1 MPVTPTYPGV
11 YVQEVS
17 SGAHP
22 ITGVATAVAAFVDW
36 FPRGPVNEAVLCSSF
51 ADFVRTF
58 GGLHLWSE
66 ASYAIDQFFRNGGQ
80 TAYVVRVV
88 TSAASAATT
97 LIKSGVAN
105 NAPTVLTLTAISPG
119 TWGNGIRARVD
130 PGVDDT
136 HYDLTVY
143 TYNLDGERQVV
154 LSEEVFR
161 NVSST
166 TADSR
171 FVERVVHDESS
182 LVQAKAN
189 TAAQPLVNGTLGA
202 DLAVPPPNPPPP
214 PMFPAISTP
223 PKRSVTV
230 SLGTAN
236 GGVTALAPDVDLGT
250 DELRTPE
257 EVANRL
263 QDAIRQIRPTEAA
276 FAGATV
282 RVIAVVVA
290 GVDKIR
296 FHINAGVGSDPA
308 ARFELTDA
316 ATGPNVAT
324 TLGLAGAVSNVATY
338 QFAAPNSAKAQAV
351 STTGADGGQPGQVEL
366 IGSEAVVP
374 ATGMYALNGADLFN
388 LLCLPRVSKDEAPN
402 PLHGTK
408 FDFAAQG
415 ISTLSLATQYC
426 ERRRAM
432 LIVDPPVSV
441 RTVPQ
446 AKQFLMTNASLRHPN
461 VAWHWPRVQVN
472 DPLDDFRPRSIGNS
486 GTIAGLCARTDAA
499 RGVWKAPA
507 GTEATLRGL
516 TKLDYPMTDAEN
528 GRLNPLGLNC
538 LRKFDLYGFVNWGGR
553 TSVGQDANPNDWRY
567 LPVRRL
573 ALFIEETL
581 FRSTTWVIF
590 EPNDEPL
597 WGQIRLAV
605 GAFMNDLF
613 RKGAFQGRTKQEAY
627 FVRCDATTTTP
638 QDQANGIVNLVV
650 GFAPLKPAE
659 FLIITITQIPPQ
671 LEV

>member
-11 YVQEVS
+11 YVQELA
-17 SGAHP
+17 SGARP
-22 ITGVATAVAAFVDW
+22 ITGVATAIAAFVDW
-36 FPRGPVNEAVLCSSF
+36 FPRGRVNDAVLCSSF
-51 ADFVRTF
+51 ADFEREF
-58 GGLHLWSE
+58 GGIHLWSE

-80 TAYVVRVV
+80 SAYVVRVV
-88 TSAASAATT
+88 TSTASPATT
-97 LIKSGVAN
+97 AIKSGVAN
-105 NAPTVLTLTAISPG
+105 NAQTALTLTAISQG
-119 TWGNGIRARVD
+119 TWGNTLRARVD
-130 PGVDDT
+130 PGVDGT

-143 TYNLDGERQVV
+143 TYSLDGERQAV

-161 NVSST
+161 NVSSAA
-166 TADSR
+166 ADSR
-171 FVERVVHDESS
+171 FVERVVRDESS
-182 LVQAKAN
+182 LVKAKADL
-189 TAAQPLVNGTLGA
+189 TTPPLVNGTPGA

-214 PMFPAISTP
+214 PMIAATNP
-223 PKRSVTV
+223 PTHRFVTV
-230 SLGTAN
+230 WLGTVN
-236 GGVTALAPDVDLGT
+236 GGVTALAPEVDLGD

-263 QDAIRQIRPTEAA
+263 QDAIRQFRPTEAA

-282 RVIAVVVA
+282 RVVPVVVA
-290 GVDKIR
+290 GVEKLR
-296 FHINAGVGSDPA
+296 FHISAGVGSDPTP
-308 ARFELTDA
+308 RFELTDA
-316 ATGPNVAT
+316 ASGPNIAT
-324 TLGLAGAVSNVATY
+324 ALGLAGAVSNVATY
-338 QFAAPNSAKAQAV
+338 QFGTTTSAKAQAG
-351 STTGADGGQPGQVEL
+351 STKGADGGQPKQVEL

-388 LLCLPRVSKDEAPN
+388 LLCLPRVSKDEDTN
-402 PLHGTK
+402 PLHGSK

-415 ISTLSLATQYC
+415 ISTLSPATQYC
-426 ERRRAM
+426 ERRRAI
-432 LIVDPPVSV
+432 LLVDPPATV

-446 AKQFLMTNASLRHPN
+446 AKQFLLTNASLRHPN
-461 VAWHWPRVQVN
+461 VAWYWPRVQIN
-472 DPLDDFRPRSIGNS
+472 DPLDEFRPRSIGNS
-486 GTIAGLCARTDAA
+486 GTVAGLCARTDSA

-516 TKLDYPMTDAEN
+516 TKLDYKMTDAEN
-528 GRLNPLGLNC
+528 GQLNPLALNC
-538 LRKFDLYGFVNWGGR
+538 LRTFDLYGHVNWGGR

-627 FVRCDATTTTP
+627 FVRCDSTTTTP